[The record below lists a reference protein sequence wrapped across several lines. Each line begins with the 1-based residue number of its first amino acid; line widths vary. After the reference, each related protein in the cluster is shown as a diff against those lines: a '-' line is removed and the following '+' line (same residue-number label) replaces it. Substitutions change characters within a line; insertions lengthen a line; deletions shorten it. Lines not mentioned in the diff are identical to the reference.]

1 MNDVSDPEILK
12 AAEALRGQ
20 PVSLSEY
27 ALAIRPKLVL
37 YALFGTLMCMGILWT
52 VGLEC
57 VVAGLS
63 LQH

>member
-27 ALAIRPKLVL
+27 APAIRPKLVL
-37 YALFGTLMCMGILWT
+37 YALFGTLMCMGY
-52 VGLEC
+52 
-57 VVAGLS
+57 LS
-63 LQH
+63 GR